1 MIEEKRRKRMILINI
16 FIYLIKYIV
25 SGVID
30 AGVRVGVYI

>member
-1 MIEEKRRKRMILINI
+1 MILKNI